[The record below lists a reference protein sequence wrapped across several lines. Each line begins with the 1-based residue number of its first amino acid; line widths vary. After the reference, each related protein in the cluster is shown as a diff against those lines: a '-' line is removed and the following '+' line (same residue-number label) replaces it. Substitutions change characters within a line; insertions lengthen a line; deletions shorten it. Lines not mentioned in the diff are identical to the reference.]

1 MSKLIQKYASLK
13 EAADLAIQANDF
25 NALAGDILTNVALQT
40 INTYQQKLNVGIED
54 SVSDLIQTFK
64 QKVSEAIFD
73 ISRGWKI
80 INREAHLFPRGCR
93 FCHKKADSTV
103 VIIEQDPQIRSLLF
117 TQGMLGRQADGHS
130 DVQERIPLALPFVV
144 FFLHFKEDMFCNL
157 YCGWRTSPLRSLQ
170 DRMFAP
176 LLPNIRDEMSVCV
189 GYDLRVTGT
198 GIVEKSDSILSH
210 FWNSQFN
217 KDLSNRWWLKDQID
231 ERLKTG
237 REWSRASLENPT
249 FILNL
254 NYNYTKSAEDILN
267 LLTMHE
273 IEPDETSLRH
283 KLSETIDSSVASLFS
298 KIMRYFK
305 KTKFDK
311 HHPKEIT
318 DMLIK
323 IIKNANGEFQDLV
336 FSIQHEIEVLAAD
349 IEAGR
354 QKKVVEARGPLWAD
368 YSP

>member
-1 MSKLIQKYASLK
+1 
-13 EAADLAIQANDF
+13 
-25 NALAGDILTNVALQT
+25 
-40 INTYQQKLNVGIED
+40 
-54 SVSDLIQTFK
+54 
-64 QKVSEAIFD
+64 
-73 ISRGWKI
+73 
-80 INREAHLFPRGCR
+80 
-93 FCHKKADSTV
+93 
-103 VIIEQDPQIRSLLF
+103 
-117 TQGMLGRQADGHS
+117 
-130 DVQERIPLALPFVV
+130 
-144 FFLHFKEDMFCNL
+144 
-157 YCGWRTSPLRSLQ
+157 
-170 DRMFAP
+170 MFAP

-323 IIKNANGEFQDLV
+323 IIKNANSEFQDLV